1 MLKVLRRNTFEYCLY
16 ELITKRIDL
25 SVFDTLY
32 KDQVSFLLEAL
43 DNTNYLDLMKNKIDS
58 DQGKRDY
65 AKRMWTVEPVFV
77 NITSNKGMNKLTPR
91 GKEKVT
97 CQ

>member
-43 DNTNYLDLMKNKIDS
+43 DNTNYLDLMKKKINS

-65 AKRMWTVEPVFV
+65 AKRMWTVGLVFA
-77 NITSNKGMNKLTPR
+77 NTTSNIR
-91 GKEKVT
+91 YEKT
-97 CQ
+97 GAKRQS